1 MITIV
6 EQLYDER
13 MVYMMKV
20 EILVDA
26 PAKDARGV
34 KELIAMAMENVPGVW
49 LVRVVGVQ
57 P

>member
-1 MITIV
+1 MITMV

-13 MVYMMKV
+13 MVFMMKV

-26 PAKDARGV
+26 PMKDAAGV
-34 KELIAMAMENVPGVW
+34 KELIAMAMENVPGVR